1 MPFWRLNRIKYA
13 HYIFILRK
21 CISLWYFFCFVSL
34 LYPQQH
40 NIDSLSAVYDSG
52 QYETDERLTLLKRL
66 ASDHPDPY
74 KKLIYSN
81 ELIKEAKIA
90 DSTKLLFDGYL
101 SKGYALYFKADY
113 VEALESFIAASEL
126 AYEQNSEKNL
136 KIVNIPI
143 ADVYSAMEDH
153 DNAIFYYDKALDL
166 YKKELDSYGRKTDDR
181 KNLSSMAIIS
191 YNLGDEYIK
200 YKMPDSALVY
210 LEQSENLFASIDEK
224 TYLPY
229 IMGSKGQAY
238 ALQDKNEMAAAN
250 LSRAIDQLKQNE
262 AHDAVAEFL
271 NSLSD
276 ISYRQKKIRAA
287 VAYAEESLAIALQF
301 GLKDHISKANL
312 KLAQIYED
320 LGNINR
326 SYTFYKDHI
335 AYRDSVNNLTTVQ
348 NLANVRTNFELSKKQ
363 IEVDLLEQ
371 QKKNQKI
378 LIVSVGTALL
388 LSSFVLIGLFRRN
401 RYIKHT
407 QKIIEEEKEKSD
419 QLLLNILPGETAQE
433 LKSKGHVKAK
443 KFDSVSVLFT
453 DFLNFTHTS
462 EDLSPEELV
471 RSVDFYYSKF
481 DKITSKFG
489 LEKIKTLGD
498 SYMCAGGLPFPDENH
513 AKKIVMAAIE
523 FLQFV
528 EESKQFESE
537 EHTRFDMRI
546 GINSGPV
553 VAGVVG
559 LKKFAYDIWG
569 DTVNVASR
577 MESMSIPGKINISE
591 NTHELIK
598 DIFDCEYRGEIEV
611 KNKGRM
617 KMYFVNFG
625 ANKEAE
631 KKVWTEKELNK

>member
-1 MPFWRLNRIKYA
+1 MPFWRLNILKYA
-13 HYIFILRK
+13 QYIFSLRK
-21 CISLWYFFCFVSL
+21 CILLWFFFCTVSL
-34 LYPQQH
+34 VYPQQN

-52 QYETDERLTLLKRL
+52 EFETDERLHILKRL
-66 ASDHPDPY
+66 SSDHPDPN

-81 ELIKEAKIA
+81 ELIKEAKLA

-113 VEALESFIAASEL
+113 VEALESFITASEL
-126 AYEQNSEKNL
+126 AYERNSEKNL

-166 YKKELDSYGRKTDDR
+166 YKKELDSYGKDTGDK

-210 LEQSENLFASIDEK
+210 LEQSDSLFNAIDEK
-224 TYLPY
+224 AYAPY
-229 IMGSKGQAY
+229 IIGSKGQAY
-238 ALQDKNEMAAAN
+238 ALQDKNEMATAN
-250 LSRAIDQLKQNE
+250 LILAVDQLKRNE
-262 AHDAVAEFL
+262 EHDAVAEFL
-271 NSLSD
+271 YALSD
-276 ISYRQKKIRAA
+276 ISFQQGKMREAIT
-287 VAYAEESLAIALQF
+287 YAEESLAIALKF
-301 GLKDHISKANL
+301 SMKDHISKANL

-320 LGNINR
+320 LGEINR

-378 LIVSVGTALL
+378 LILSVAIALV
-388 LSSFVLIGLFRRN
+388 LSSIVLIGLFRRN
-401 RYIKHT
+401 RYINHT
-407 QKIIEEEKEKSD
+407 QKIIEKEKEKSD

-443 KFDSVSVLFT
+443 KFDSVSVMFT
-453 DFLNFTHTS
+453 DFLSFTHIS

-471 RSVDFYYSKF
+471 RSVDFYYAKF
-481 DKITSKFG
+481 DEITSKFG

-498 SYMCAGGLPFPDENH
+498 SYMCAGGLPFTDENH

-559 LKKFAYDIWG
+559 TKKFAYDIWG
-569 DTVNVASR
+569 DTVNVAAR
-577 MESMSIPGKINISE
+577 MESMSVPGKINISE

-598 DIFDCEYRGEIEV
+598 DTFDCEYRGEIDV
-611 KNKGRM
+611 KNKGMM
-617 KMYFVNFG
+617 KMYFVNY
-625 ANKEAE
+625 AENKEAE